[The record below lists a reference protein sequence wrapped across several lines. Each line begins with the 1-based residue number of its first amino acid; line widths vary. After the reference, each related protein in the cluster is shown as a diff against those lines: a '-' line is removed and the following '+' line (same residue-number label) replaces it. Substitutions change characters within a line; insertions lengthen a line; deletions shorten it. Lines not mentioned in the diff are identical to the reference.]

1 MNLHNVKSLKRYSCV
16 ALATVLLFTSLSS
29 VAQTLPE
36 KDFLTRDV
44 GNGVYEL
51 AVDSQQNALFA
62 ASSPSF
68 EKDKTSGLIYKLD
81 LEKLTTTEVIETSR
95 RAFAT
100 APMKKIRCCMS
111 ATHWK
116 VRSRLSIPAAGKSW
130 RYCN

>member
-16 ALATVLLFTSLSS
+16 ALATALLFTSLSS

-51 AVDSQQNALFA
+51 AVDSQQNALLLPRRRRLIKIKPAGF
-62 ASSPSF
+62 
-68 EKDKTSGLIYKLD
+68 IYKLD

-100 APMKKIRCCMS
+100 ALDAGNQCCMS
-111 ATHWK
+111 ATRWK
-116 VRSRLSIPAAGKSW
+116 VRSR
-130 RYCN
+130 

>member
-16 ALATVLLFTSLSS
+16 ALATALLFTSLSS

-51 AVDSQQNALFA
+51 AVDSQQNALFV

-68 EKDKTSGLIYKLD
+68 DKDKTSGLIYKLD
-81 LEKLTTTEVIETSR
+81 LEKLTTTEVIDTSR

-100 APMKKIRCCMS
+100 ALDEETRCCMS
-111 ATHWK
+111 ATRWK
-116 VRSRLSIPAAGKSW
+116 VQ
-130 RYCN
+130 

>member
-16 ALATVLLFTSLSS
+16 ALATALLFTSLSS

-51 AVDSQQNALFA
+51 AVDSQQNALFV

-68 EKDKTSGLIYKLD
+68 DKDKTSGLIYKLD
-81 LEKLTTTEVIETSR
+81 LEKLTTAEVINTSR
-95 RAFAT
+95 RT
-100 APMKKIRCCMS
+100 LPPRWMKKTKAVCRQHAGRFS
-111 ATHWK
+111 NA
-116 VRSRLSIPAAGKSW
+116 SRYPQ
-130 RYCN
+130 R